1 VVRLYGW
8 ITASWLTFDASA
20 AASALAVPLLLGAL
34 HARSRDRHGVRTR
47 VNKLTQQDALT
58 GLLSAMA
65 FEEQLK
71 GAVSG
76 AIMRR
81 EAAAVV
87 VVEVVNLQAI
97 RQAYGDEMAEQC
109 LLRAVIKLHRVVRD
123 SDPAGRIAPVG
134 C

>member
-1 VVRLYGW
+1 VIPWWLVLLAYAPLALTIVVVVVRLYGW

-58 GLLSAMA
+58 GLLSATA

-71 GAVSG
+71 GAGVGRHHAPGGRGRRGGGSG
-76 AIMRR
+76 
-81 EAAAVV
+81 
-87 VVEVVNLQAI
+87 Q
-97 RQAYGDEMAEQC
+97 
-109 LLRAVIKLHRVVRD
+109 
-123 SDPAGRIAPVG
+123 PAGHPTG
-134 C
+134 LWG